1 MQLDL
6 FKNGNDW
13 FNEMPV
19 WKQLKELTER
29 FNIYERLK
37 GSKQYERVWWHLQE
51 FGQIT
56 NMQCHE
62 LYGIRHAPSVIRD
75 IRKKLALKNE
85 WEIIN
90 EHKNGCDRFG
100 NSCTFDIYK
109 LVKRNETE
117 TR

>member
-37 GSKQYERVWWHLQE
+37 GSKQYERIWWHLQE

-62 LYGIRHAPSVIRD
+62 LYGIRHAPSVIG
-75 IRKKLALKNE
+75 IFAK
-85 WEIIN
+85 
-90 EHKNGCDRFG
+90 
-100 NSCTFDIYK
+100 S
-109 LVKRNETE
+109 
-117 TR
+117 